1 VTVSE
6 ALSLCPCPD
15 PEPDP
20 PASHDPGG
28 PPPVAPPGPIAQS
41 VAIGFVAVYV
51 VTLLL
56 ALVWAASNIRQIAP
70 DSQAVVLR
78 FGRVVRT
85 QSSGLLIAWPR
96 PFEDVMLLPG
106 NSRQLSYAVSPL
118 PPSGGIIAASD
129 DPSVQSVPATASP
142 FLTGDGNVVL
152 LDATLTYRVTDG
164 EAYYLAQ
171 DHVAPALNRLF
182 DAAAVK
188 VAAGNS
194 LNDFVVSKP
203 AEISDSGDAGDD
215 SGADGTSADDSAAA
229 PPPSDAAAASATTET
244 RAEVRQELLDAV
256 NARLDALAADGAPLG
271 ITIDR
276 IDTTAYLPPEAKL
289 AFDAVLTAT
298 QTADQQ
304 VAAARTQAELRRQ
317 GSLREQDRLLSAA
330 QASALEAVT
339 NARVDTATIT
349 ALEAQETPS
358 NRTDLLTR
366 AYRDSASAVLARVGK
381 TMLVDPNSGAR
392 LILPGKQ

>member
-1 VTVSE
+1 MSD
-6 ALSLCPCPD
+6 A
-15 PEPDP
+15 
-20 PASHDPGG
+20 

-41 VAIGFVAVYV
+41 VAIGFVAGYV

-56 ALVWAASNIRQIAP
+56 ALVWAGSNIRQIAP

-78 FGRVVRT
+78 FGKVVRS
-85 QSSGLLIAWPR
+85 QSAGLLLAWPR

-106 NSRQLSYAVSPL
+106 ASRQLSYPISPL
-118 PPSGGIIAASD
+118 PDSGGILAASD
-129 DPSVQSVPATASP
+129 DPSVQSVPPTAAP

-182 DAAAVK
+182 DAAAVQ
-188 VAAGNS
+188 VAAGNN
-194 LNDFVVSKP
+194 LNDFIVAKP
-203 AEISDSGDAGDD
+203 ADTDDDNDD
-215 SGADGTSADDSAAA
+215 STPAQTSADL
-229 PPPSDAAAASATTET
+229 ATTQT

-256 NARLDALAADGAPLG
+256 NARLDALSAAGAPLG

-298 QTADQQ
+298 QAADQQ

-317 GSLREQDRLLSAA
+317 GALREQDRLLAAA

-339 NARVDTATIT
+339 DARVNTATIT
-349 ALEAQETPS
+349 ALESQETPT
-358 NRTDLLTR
+358 NRNDLLTR
-366 AYRDSASAVLARVGK
+366 AYRDAASAVLARVGK
-381 TMLVDPNSGAR
+381 TLLVDPSSGAR
-392 LILPGKQ
+392 LILPAR